1 LRHVFS
7 LGGPIFGIWVAAA
20 AWGCNDE
27 ARVIAIDP
35 SAGGGPS
42 PSSEPLYAIAST
54 SFGPEG
60 ETSYVALVPSLS
72 ASTSIDY
79 DRVLQVAGGASVFG
93 QSGGRFFGLGKGEE
107 PTITRFDVSA
117 DGVPV
122 EAGTLSLLAYGIANT
137 WIDPGLVPILSET
150 KAYVIDSSQMQVIVW
165 SPSTMTVT
173 GSFPL
178 EGVSLPD
185 HETLFEPDPTLR
197 DGQLLIGALHNRG
210 DVTATVSTL
219 VVLDVESDRLVRVAR
234 DERCGGLWDSV
245 LDSRGDVYLATGV
258 WDAAQNR
265 TLGDAISGTP
275 CLVRVKAGQTEF
287 DPEYFVEMSTFAA
300 GRTAGALVGGA
311 RDQAFIKVL
320 DEAGLG
326 EIGAESFD
334 DVWSGAHWQ
343 WWRIQLG
350 SSAAAEATGSMPPSA
365 AASGMLSVDGT
376 AFVRNAAADF
386 SETTLLDMSGGE
398 PRAELTLRGFP
409 YGIVRVR

>member
-1 LRHVFS
+1 M
-7 LGGPIFGIWVAAA
+7 
-20 AWGCNDE
+20 
-27 ARVIAIDP
+27 
-35 SAGGGPS
+35 
-42 PSSEPLYAIAST
+42 
-54 SFGPEG
+54 
-60 ETSYVALVPSLS
+60 ALVPSLS

-79 DRVLQVAGGASVFG
+79 ERVLQVAGGASVFG

-150 KAYVIDSSQMQVIVW
+150 KAYIIDSSQMQVIVW
-165 SPSTMTVT
+165 NPSTMTVT

-197 DGQLLIGALHNRG
+197 DGHLLIGALHNRG

-219 VVLDVESDRLVRVAR
+219 VVLDVESDGPVRVAR

-311 RDQAFIKVL
+311 GDQAFIKVL